1 MNPVI
6 LNPPL
11 KRGGVDVIAISH
23 KTKQLKFIVHLVGEP
38 EDAKSPE
45 IMQMA
50 RKKSE
55 TMLIYLDAEGFIVL
69 DVTNQWN
76 VMISIN
82 FHPPQ
87 GGQLQPA

>member
-1 MNPVI
+1 MNPII
-6 LNPPL
+6 LNPPI
-11 KRGGVDVIAISH
+11 KRGGVDVIAINQQ
-23 KTKQLKFIVHLVGEP
+23 TKQLKFIVHLMGEP

-45 IMQMA
+45 VMQMA

-55 TMLIYLDAEGFIVL
+55 RMLIYLDAEGFIKL
-69 DVTNQWN
+69 NGSNRWN
-76 VMISIN
+76 VITSIN